1 MPPRMLQLPKSS
13 SSDTPPMLHL
23 VHRFFAAIDFDAL
36 VAGTIKPPWVPKLK
50 NARDCL
56 ALHVKHS

>member
-1 MPPRMLQLPKSS
+1 MPPRMLLLPKSS
-13 SSDTPPMLHL
+13 SSDTPLCCIWC
-23 VHRFFAAIDFDAL
+23 HRFFAAIDFDAL